1 MNRLLGTAA
10 LLVVMIVALPAVARL
25 AQAAVPALVS
35 VIVFL
40 GVARLLWPS
49 RRRR

>member
-1 MNRLLGTAA
+1 VNRLLGTAV
-10 LLVVMIVALPAVARL
+10 LLVVVIVALPAVARL
-25 AQAAVPALVS
+25 AQTVVPALVS

-49 RRRR
+49 RRKR